1 MDEEKISISFKDL
14 YCIARLL
21 QSALIL
27 KGNPYG
33 GCQYCKYNCAI
44 KDDPAPNA
52 DRIRERLHDMTGVCV
67 MYGYVDDTTLE
78 KENSRCGD
86 SDF

>member
-1 MDEEKISISFKDL
+1 MEKEKISISFKDL

-33 GCQYCKYNCAI
+33 GCQYCKYNCAT

-52 DRIRERLHDMTGVCV
+52 DRVRERLHDMTGVCV
-67 MYGYVDDTTLE
+67 MYGYISNSILKEE
-78 KENSRCGD
+78 KSRCGD